1 MRQFLSELE
10 EFENSGDASMLTFKD
25 DKDVFNFMLAF
36 MAKFDDDDN
45 NEKTFSDFK

>member
-10 EFENSGDASMLTFKD
+10 EFENSGDASMLAFKD
-25 DKDVFNFMLAF
+25 NKDVFSFMLAF

-45 NEKTFSDFK
+45 NEITFSDLK